1 MSRIESIEV
10 SCSQLVL
17 MRYSANGFANSFEY
31 VLNAL
36 LRDKDE
42 ESILLIFDCDLKPV
56 IVSNAFLAIE
66 LYLKLIYATAY
77 YLEKEEKDGK
87 TEFDKT
93 HNLKHL
99 YDRIPLCFK
108 EKLCERFIENKVD
121 IDKLAEYLDDKKA
134 SFEEWRYSF
143 TANEDKLVFA
153 SDLKVI
159 IDVLSDFSIDCI
171 NKLDFGEDWA
181 KDIKTTSIGIT
192 GY

>member
-1 MSRIESIEV
+1 MDRIEV
-10 SCSQLVL
+10 SCSQLVQ
-17 MRYSANGFANSFEY
+17 MRYSANGFANSFEFL
-31 VLNAL
+31 LNAHL
-36 LRDKDE
+36 KEKDE
-42 ESILLIFDCDLKPV
+42 ESTLLIFDCDLKPV

-66 LYLKLIYATAY
+66 LYLKLIYAVGY

-108 EKLCERFIENKVD
+108 ERLCEKFIENKVD
-121 IDKLAEYLDDKKA
+121 IDKLAEYLDHQKIG
-134 SFEEWRYSF
+134 FEEWRYSF

-159 IDVLSDFSIDCI
+159 IDVLLDFSIDCI

-181 KDIKTTSIGIT
+181 RDIKTTSIGLA

>member
-1 MSRIESIEV
+1 MNRIEV

-17 MRYSANGFANSFEY
+17 MRYSAKGFANSFEFL
-31 VLNAL
+31 LNAHL
-36 LRDKDE
+36 KEKDE
-42 ESILLIFDCDLKPV
+42 ESTLLIFDCDLKPV

-66 LYLKLIYATAY
+66 LYLKLIYATGY

-99 YDRIPLCFK
+99 YDRIPLCCK
-108 EKLCERFIENKVD
+108 ERLCEKFIENKVD
-121 IDKLAEYLDDKKA
+121 VDKLAEYLEQQKIG
-134 SFEEWRYSF
+134 FEEWRYSF

-153 SDLKVI
+153 SDLKTI
-159 IDVLSDFSIDCI
+159 IDVLSDFSNDCI

-181 KDIKTTSIGIT
+181 RDIKTTSIGLA